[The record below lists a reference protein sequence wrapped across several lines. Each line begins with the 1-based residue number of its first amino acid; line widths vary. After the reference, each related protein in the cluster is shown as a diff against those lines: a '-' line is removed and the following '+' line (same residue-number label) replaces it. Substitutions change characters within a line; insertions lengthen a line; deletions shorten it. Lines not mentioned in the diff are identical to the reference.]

1 MAAHRSAD
9 HRRRLVSPPD
19 PNDPSVPNRV
29 TAVLVRPNQRVR
41 WFWSVTPD
49 HRHYV
54 SGYEL
59 VQTWRVREPTPPEGR
74 RRRRPPF
81 FGM

>member
-1 MAAHRSAD
+1 MVAPHPLAHSQ
-9 HRRRLVSPPD
+9 RLVSPPE

-29 TAVLVRPNQRVR
+29 TAVLIRPNQRVR

-49 HRHYV
+49 QRTYV

-59 VQTWRVREPTPPEGR
+59 VPVWRARPRRVSRGR
-74 RRRRPPF
+74 
-81 FGM
+81 